1 MITVLTHSPHLLLLH
16 LLLLRSIKRRNG
28 LDIFLRDCV
37 CLQYCKGSVVALS
50 EDHKPDN
57 REEEKRINTANHFV
71 SESRVDGNLALS
83 RAIGDFQYKDM
94 PNLAA

>member
-1 MITVLTHSPHLLLLH
+1 VITVLTHSPHLLLLH

-57 REEEKRINTANHFV
+57 PEERARIGKYTQQPFCLRPRLV
-71 SESRVDGNLALS
+71 FLTGCGVLQSGRGGTW
-83 RAIGDFQYKDM
+83 RKG
-94 PNLAA
+94 